1 MQRAHEPQNFE
12 RVGASEASMHRA
24 VAVALALV
32 VLIRATATADGVDV
46 GSYPLDGI
54 ARVLDD
60 GAALPCG
67 EAELVTYRG
76 TQLKLS
82 KAARVHPA
90 FVPKLVELERIV
102 AEVALRFYGRAPRT
116 LVHLGTHNCRRM
128 RRYPDWVSEHALGNA
143 IDVAGFDF
151 PALRRGESLPESA
164 PPALKRAQSVR
175 LEQHWNA
182 ARGAGATHSA
192 FLRALAQRLIERP
205 DVFRVVLGPA
215 WPGHHN
221 HFHLDFAPY
230 RVVEVF
236 EQPPDAS

>member
-1 MQRAHEPQNFE
+1 MAVSR
-12 RVGASEASMHRA
+12 RLGA
-24 VAVALALV
+24 ALLAIALCV
-32 VLIRATATADGVDV
+32 HATAAADGVDV
-46 GSYPLDGI
+46 GAYPLDGI
-54 ARVLDD
+54 PRVLES
-60 GAALPCG
+60 GEALPCATTG
-67 EAELVTYRG
+67 LVTYRG

-90 FVPKLVELERIV
+90 FVPKLVELEQLV
-102 AEVALRFYGRAPRT
+102 AEVALPLYGRAPRT

-151 PALRRGESLPESA
+151 PALPRGAALPEGA
-164 PPALKRAQSVR
+164 PAGLQRAQAVR
-175 LEQHWNA
+175 LDKHWNA
-182 ARGAGATHSA
+182 ARGPGATHSA

-205 DVFRVVLGPA
+205 DLFRVVLGPA
-215 WPGHHN
+215 MPGHHN

-236 EQPPDAS
+236 KDSDAS